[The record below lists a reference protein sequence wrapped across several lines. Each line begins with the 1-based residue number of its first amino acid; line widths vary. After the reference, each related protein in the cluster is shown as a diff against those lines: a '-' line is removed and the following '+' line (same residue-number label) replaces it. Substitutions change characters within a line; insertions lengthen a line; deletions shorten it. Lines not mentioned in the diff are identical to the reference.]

1 MISHLVVG
9 PTTTIPL
16 RHEQYHCITVA
27 KSLPTDAV
35 VPIGVSLVTTLAH
48 TSGINAERVLAAS
61 RSGREV
67 PHVCSRQLAR
77 DVMKQA
83 VCWKRVAWLESFVL
97 MPKEILIRML
107 LQLEF
112 TQGLNN
118 DSWSKT
124 IAFCAELRSL

>member
-1 MISHLVVG
+1 M
-9 PTTTIPL
+9 PL
-16 RHEQYHCITVA
+16 SHEQYHCIIVVMC
-27 KSLPTDAV
+27 LPTDAV
-35 VPIGVSLVTTLAH
+35 VAFGVSLVTALAH

-97 MPKEILIRML
+97 VPEETLIRML

-112 TQGLNN
+112 NHAG
-118 DSWSKT
+118 S
-124 IAFCAELRSL
+124 